1 MFLVRSIRRSK
12 WPVKIEV
19 TLDEIPADAITGD
32 LRTSDNSLSFWHCD
46 SSDNDDIED
55 AVLAISSGR
64 DSVQKVELIWLSRPE
79 LESAGQD
86 LAQTDGSTPVA
97 DLVDSHVDV
106 RSLDYQRLGGLA
118 HLVIS
123 AIASDQYLLITR
135 NQVRRILANA
145 VLEDRV
151 TLSDLNT
158 KIQVEVQEF
167 LNRA

>member
-1 MFLVRSIRRSK
+1 M
-12 WPVKIEV
+12 
-19 TLDEIPADAITGD
+19 
-32 LRTSDNSLSFWHCD
+32 
-46 SSDNDDIED
+46 
-55 AVLAISSGR
+55 
-64 DSVQKVELIWLSRPE
+64 
-79 LESAGQD
+79 
-86 LAQTDGSTPVA
+86 
-97 DLVDSHVDV
+97 
-106 RSLDYQRLGGLA
+106 
-118 HLVIS
+118 IS

>member
-1 MFLVRSIRRSK
+1 MFLARSIRRSK

-19 TLDEIPADAITGD
+19 ILDEIPADAITGD

-64 DSVQKVELIWLSRPE
+64 YSVQKVELIWLSRPQ

-106 RSLDYQRLGGLA
+106 RSLDYQRLG
-118 HLVIS
+118 V
-123 AIASDQYLLITR
+123 
-135 NQVRRILANA
+135 
-145 VLEDRV
+145 
-151 TLSDLNT
+151 
-158 KIQVEVQEF
+158 
-167 LNRA
+167 